1 MKKIYFASDFHLGAP
16 DREASQKR
24 ERKILRWIKSIE
36 KDAEAIFLVG
46 DTFDFWFE
54 YKTVIPKGFVRL
66 LGKLADLSD
75 KGVAIH
81 LFVGNHDIW
90 MFDYFTNEL
99 GIYVHHQPLEIEFK
113 GRKFYITHGDGL
125 GPGDYGYKRLRKIF
139 TNRFC
144 QWLFRWIHP
153 DIGIR
158 LANYSS
164 AKSRNAQTEPEL
176 FLGSDKEW
184 LLIYSNYKLKQ
195 KPETDFFIY
204 GHRHLPLDVLLDNK
218 KSRYI
223 NLGDWLKHFTYA
235 EFDGEELIIK
245 AFEHADF
252 DINSIKH

>member
-1 MKKIYFASDFHLGAP
+1 MKKIYFASDFHLGVP
-16 DREASQKR
+16 DQEASLKR

-36 KDAEAIFLVG
+36 DEAEAIFLVG

-66 LGKLADLSD
+66 LGKLAELSD
-75 KGVAIH
+75 KGIAVH

-99 GIYVHHQPLEIEFK
+99 GISVHHQPLEMELK
-113 GRKFYITHGDGL
+113 GKKFFITHGDGL

-195 KPETDFFIY
+195 KPETDYFIY

-223 NLGDWLKHFTYA
+223 NLGDWINHFTYA
-235 EFDGEELIIK
+235 EFDGEELIIT
-245 AFEHADF
+245 AFENAEFDF
-252 DINSIKH
+252 NSIKH